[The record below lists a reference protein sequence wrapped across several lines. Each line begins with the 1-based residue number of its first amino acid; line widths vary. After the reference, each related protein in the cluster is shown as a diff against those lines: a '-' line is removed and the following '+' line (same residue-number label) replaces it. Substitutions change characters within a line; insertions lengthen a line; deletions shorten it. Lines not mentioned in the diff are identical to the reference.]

1 MKHSSINLTADTKN
15 TGKIGELIVSRYLEK
30 RGHDVIGMNYR
41 KKWGEIDVISKKG
54 ETIHFV
60 EVKTVSRENLFL
72 SEDSY
77 SPEENVHPE
86 KLKRMVRTIQ
96 SYLLEKGIEDVEWQ
110 IDVVGVFLDV
120 SGKKARVRMTENVI
134 V

>member
-120 SGKKARVRMTENVI
+120 SGKNARVRMTENVI